1 MNTIQPPAV
10 ADANIPGVEFD
21 ENGEPIGYYTVEEV
35 FDELDRKMIDR
46 FGEYGRQLVNESRAE
61 WNKSGRWHFDPM

>member
-21 ENGEPIGYYTVEEV
+21 ENGQGKTSFPHSNQTSTQG
-35 FDELDRKMIDR
+35 
-46 FGEYGRQLVNESRAE
+46 
-61 WNKSGRWHFDPM
+61 